1 MVVFGVEDTMKALEL
16 GALDTLMLFEDLQ
29 INRYVLKNSVK
40 GDTQVILLNPK
51 QEQNEKNFIDQ
62 ETGIAFEV
70 QECEPLTEWLCQKYT
85 QFGIKIEL
93 ITDRSQEGYQFVKGF
108 GGIGGFLRYKA
119 DIHLDLGGRTLIKGG
134 DGDDDFEEEFK

>member
-1 MVVFGVEDTMKALEL
+1 MVVFGVEDTMKALDL

-29 INRYVLKNSVK
+29 INRYVLKNPVK
-40 GDTQVILLNPK
+40 GDTQVNLLNPK

-62 ETGIAFEV
+62 ETGIAYEV
-70 QECEPLTEWLCQKYT
+70 QECEPLTEWLCQNYT

-119 DIHLDLGGRTLIKGG
+119 DIDLLDVGGATMVKS
-134 DGDDDFEEEFK
+134 GDDDFEDEFM

>member
-1 MVVFGVEDTMKALEL
+1 MVVFGVEDTMKAIEL

-29 INRYVLKNSVK
+29 INRYVMKNPVK
-40 GDTQVILLNPK
+40 GDTQVLLLNPK
-51 QEQNEKNFIDQ
+51 QEQSEKNFQDQ
-62 ETGIAFEV
+62 VTGVANEV
-70 QECEPLTEWLCQKYT
+70 QECEPLAEWLCQNYT

-119 DIHLDLGGRTLIKGG
+119 DLDVEGATLVKV
-134 DGDDDFEEEFK
+134 DDIDFEDEFM